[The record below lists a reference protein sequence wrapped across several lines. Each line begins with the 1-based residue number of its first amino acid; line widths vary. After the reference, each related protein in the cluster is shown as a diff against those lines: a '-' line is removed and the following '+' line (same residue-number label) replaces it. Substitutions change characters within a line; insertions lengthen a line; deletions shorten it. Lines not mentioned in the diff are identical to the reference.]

1 MPTYEFRCNDTG
13 KRFEVKMSY
22 ADYDPDTVRSPFT
35 GSDNVARIIGR
46 VRVVRSEMSRLE
58 QAFDGGDDTAMEALD
73 DLEDADPRT
82 LGRALRH
89 FGRGV
94 QDELGNEFNEVVG
107 RLEAGESPESIEASM
122 PEDASTGDE

>member
-22 ADYDPDTVRSPFT
+22 SEYDPATVRSPFT
-35 GSDNVARIIGR
+35 GSNNVSRIIGR

-58 QAFDGGDDTAMEALD
+58 QAFDGDNAAMEALD
-73 DLEDADPRT
+73 DLGDADPRT

-89 FGRGV
+89 FGRGLE
-94 QDELGNEFNEVVG
+94 DDLGGEFKEVVG
-107 RLEAGESPESIEASM
+107 RLESGESPEAIEASM
-122 PEDASTGDE
+122 PEDSSLGET